1 MDELTA
7 PEGFLLRPWLPA
19 DAPAVLR
26 AFEPD
31 EMGRQ
36 TDRPVF
42 DLAGAL
48 VWIAERT
55 RERGART
62 DYSWAVVGEKGE
74 ALGCVAL
81 QDINRTHDTAW
92 VSYWTTESARGQ
104 GSPPRAYGRWRA
116 GRSASR
122 GCTGWSWATVLTTTP
137 PAGSPGGPGSRPRES
152 SGAGCA
158 TAAPGTTSSGTPG
171 WPTMLSTLI
180 DERVMST

>member
-81 QDINRTHDTAW
+81 QDINRIHDTAW
-92 VSYWTTESARGQ
+92 VSYWTTESARGRGVASAGVRAVARWAFRRQ
-104 GSPPRAYGRWRA
+104 GLYRLELGHRTDNHASCRVARRAGFATEGIERSRLRYGRTRYD
-116 GRSASR
+116 
-122 GCTGWSWATVLTTTP
+122 V
-137 PAGSPGGPGSRPRES
+137 
-152 SGAGCA
+152 
-158 TAAPGTTSSGTPG
+158 
-171 WPTMLSTLI
+171 
-180 DERVMST
+180 ERHARLADDAVDGD